1 MTNRV
6 TKRNGSTE
14 PFSQEKLRKAVIWA
28 TKNTNVPPQ
37 LVIDNAIMLIYDG
50 IKTSD
55 IQEALISAASK
66 LTSATM
72 TDASFVAARLLL
84 LDLYK
89 LVCGEQGKVDGG
101 GFKYPHIK
109 DYIQGVF
116 LATFSTLLYCK
127 ATT

>member
-14 PFSQEKLRKAVIWA
+14 PFSQEKIEKAVIWA

-89 LVCGEQGKVDGG
+89 IYAASKERSMVVVLNILTLRIT
-101 GFKYPHIK
+101 FR
-109 DYIQGVF
+109 GVF